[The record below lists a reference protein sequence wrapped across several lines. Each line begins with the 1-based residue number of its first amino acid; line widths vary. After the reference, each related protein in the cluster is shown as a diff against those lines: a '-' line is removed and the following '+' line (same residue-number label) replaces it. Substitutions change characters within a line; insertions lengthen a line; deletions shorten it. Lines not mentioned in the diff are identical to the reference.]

1 MNLSEYSI
9 LIKEYARELG
19 FGACGF
25 SKAEMLHRDREFLR
39 KWLDNGL
46 NAAMQYMDNHFEKRV
61 DPTKLVEGA
70 KSVISVVYN
79 YFPQRQQEHAEAP
92 VLSKYAYGI
101 DYHFVLKEKLKN
113 LLNYIQENI
122 QQVDGRVF
130 VDSAPVLDRAWAARS
145 GIGWIGK
152 NTNLIVPKLGSFVF
166 IGEIILDLELEYD
179 KPIEDRCGSC
189 TKCISAC
196 PTNALVMPYTLDS
209 NRCISFLTIEN
220 KGEIPEKYKGKFQ
233 NRVYGCDICQDVC
246 PWNSNHAPT
255 DEDAFKPHPKLLD
268 LHNQDWNELDE
279 ETYRE
284 VFKKSAVKR
293 AKFGGLRRNIDFL
306 KD

>member
-1 MNLSEYSI
+1 MNLPDKSI
-9 LIKEYARELG
+9 LIKEYAKELG
-19 FGACGF
+19 FNACGF
-25 SKAEMLHRDREFLR
+25 SKAEMLHRDKEFLK
-39 KWLDNGL
+39 KWLDSGL
-46 NAAMQYMDNHFEKRV
+46 NAAMQYMENHFEKRV

-79 YFPQRQQEHAEAP
+79 YFPQKQQEHAEAP

-113 LLNYIQENI
+113 LLKYIQENI

-196 PTNALVMPYTLDS
+196 PTNALVMPYKLDS

-220 KGEIPEKYKGKFQ
+220 KDAIPEKFKGKFQ

-246 PWNSNHAPT
+246 PWNSKHAST
-255 DEDAFKPHPKLLD
+255 TEEAFKPQPKLLE
-268 LHNQDWNELDE
+268 LNKYDWNDLDE
-279 ETYRE
+279 ETYRGI
-284 VFKKSAVKR
+284 FKKSAVKR